1 MPRRLPRRPRIAP
14 TVYPV
19 TPGALAR
26 QSREN
31 LPHKKYG
38 VDTSNIPDYLEPFVG
53 YRAWNWD
60 EEGITSLNNV
70 RWAPKVAFVATCP
83 HVEETIRVYEEGLQH
98 AQLAGVT
105 VVGFET
111 DLLGRFES
119 PEELRAAHPVPNENC
134 TCGLYS
140 GINMEHL
147 QHDTDY
153 IHRGIHGEVSLWG
166 RVYPHSLGWRAQYGY
181 PKYFV
186 VPPDMLPFTMREIQ
200 RKMESLIAYDVDI
213 FLQADKVP
221 SRDGKKIPFWVKDY
235 GYSQQGIEFLCS
247 NRAKWYADS
256 PKIRNLAEGD
266 RVVVLGE
273 NGGIGIVK
281 LIAGEDFWYNLFNPN
296 VFYRKRIK
304 DVKWSDRNWRWET
317 TGVGVVTVIG
327 R

>member
-1 MPRRLPRRPRIAP
+1 MTL
-14 TVYPV
+14 
-19 TPGALAR
+19 GGLAR
-26 QSREN
+26 ASREN

-53 YRAWNWD
+53 YRAWQWD

-83 HVEETIRVYEEGLQH
+83 RVEEHVQLLEEVRGNPAYPGIPVRLLAKLRDDAEIGLYYT
-98 AQLAGVT
+98 A
-105 VVGFET
+105 E
-111 DLLGRFES
+111 DI
-119 PEELRAAHPVPNENC
+119 RAAHPVPNEQC

-181 PKYFV
+181 PKFFV
-186 VPPDMLPFTMREIQ
+186 VPPDMLPFTMKEIQ
-200 RKMESLIAYDVDI
+200 KKMESLIAYDVDI
-213 FLQADKVP
+213 YLQVDKVP
-221 SRDGKKIPFWVKDY
+221 SRDGAKIPFWIKDY
-235 GYSQQGIEFLCS
+235 GYSQQGIDFLCTK
-247 NRAKWYADS
+247 RAQWYADS

-273 NGGIGIVK
+273 TGGIGIVK
-281 LIAGEDFWYNLFNPN
+281 LIEGEEFWYNLFNPN